1 MDKSAYCKSLWIKA
15 SAKAPEHKCKWPV
28 AYRPVGVSPHAQH
41 PGEPLK
47 EEGLHPGGHGVVG
60 GRGAVVHV
68 DDEDRDDDGEG
79 DEDHDEE
86 EVLPDQRDDL
96 EEIASCHNWDY
107 VAL

>member
-1 MDKSAYCKSLWIKA
+1 M
-15 SAKAPEHKCKWPV
+15 
-28 AYRPVGVSPHAQH
+28 
-41 PGEPLK
+41 
-47 EEGLHPGGHGVVG
+47 
-60 GRGAVVHV
+60 HV

-96 EEIASCHNWDY
+96 EEIASCHNRDY